1 MSLAIKI
8 IKWQEDIKRIRKP
21 YPTENI
27 ISPYKW
33 RVWKG
38 GWRKLVH
45 INSYHVKETF
55 GQKHESE

>member
-27 ISPYKW
+27 ISPYK
-33 RVWKG
+33 
-38 GWRKLVH
+38 
-45 INSYHVKETF
+45 
-55 GQKHESE
+55 